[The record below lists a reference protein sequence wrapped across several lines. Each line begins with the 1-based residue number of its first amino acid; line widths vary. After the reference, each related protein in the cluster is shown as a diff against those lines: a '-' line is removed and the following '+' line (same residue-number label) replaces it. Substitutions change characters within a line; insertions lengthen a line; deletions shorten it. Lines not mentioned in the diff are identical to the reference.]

1 MHCTTVVLKKAMWFE
16 TERVSVFPG
25 LSLGPNP
32 VFIVY
37 SVLSI
42 TG

>member
-1 MHCTTVVLKKAMWFE
+1 MHCTTVRIE

-25 LSLGPNP
+25 LSLGHNP